1 MCSVFEWVP
10 YLTQNAW
17 AEMLEDDHFLA
28 AFNAKNAQVLAEH
41 CAIALTFL
49 EQHNVPYYHNA

>member
-10 YLTQNAW
+10 YLTQNVW
-17 AEMLEDDHFLA
+17 AEILEDNHFLA
-28 AFNAKNAQVLAEH
+28 AFNAKNANILGEH

-49 EQHNVPYYHNA
+49 EHHNIPYHRDA

>member
-17 AEMLEDDHFLA
+17 AEMLEDDHLLT
-28 AFNAKNAQVLAEH
+28 AFHARNAKILGEH
-41 CAIALTFL
+41 SAIARAFL
-49 EQHNVPYYHNA
+49 EGHNIPYYSNA